1 MPKVVRVRFRPSG
14 RVQTVLAGTEVAAGD
29 KVLVETQRGTEV
41 GEVVANPQEVP
52 ELPADDDGRRVLRRL
67 TDADRERLLANER
80 KAARALALCR
90 EKAAALGVPMRP
102 VEAEYAFDGNKVT
115 IYFTAEGR
123 VDFRD
128 LVRELAS
135 ALKSRVEFRQIG
147 VRDAAR
153 MLGGL
158 GPCGRPLC
166 CTTFLSDFRPV
177 SIRMAKEQNLALNPA
192 KISGLCGRLLCCL
205 RYEAG
210 SCCAAGEEPGGEAA
224 AGASRGQ
231 DGAGG
236 RAGG

>member
-1 MPKVVRVRFRPSG
+1 M
-14 RVQTVLAGTEVAAGD
+14 LAGTEVAAGD
-29 KVLVETQRGTEV
+29 EVLVETQRGTEV
-41 GEVVANPQEVP
+41 GEVVAAPQEVP
-52 ELPADDDGRRVLRRL
+52 ELPADEDGRRILRRL
-67 TDADRERLLANER
+67 TDADRERLQANER

-123 VDFRD
+123 VDFRH

-135 ALKSRVEFRQIG
+135 ALKARVEFRQIG

-166 CTTFLSDFRPV
+166 CTTFLTDFRPI

-210 SCCAAGEEPGGEAA
+210 NCCAAGEEPGGEAA

-236 RAGG
+236 RASR